1 MRRILVALLL
11 AGSASA
17 LVAAPATTVSYFLS
31 VHSKPK
37 YPAGFT
43 HFDYVNPDAP
53 RGGTLRLGS
62 IGSFDNLNRYAD
74 RGDYAANSDSFYD
87 TLMTASED
95 EQEVYYGL
103 VADKVEYPQDFSWII
118 FSVNPKAR
126 FQDGTAITADDV
138 VFSFDKFMKEGVSQ
152 FGMYYKDVK
161 AEALDKLR
169 AKFTL
174 PKGDKAMMVSFGNS
188 IPIIPKKFWSTRKIT
203 DPLTEVPLGSGAYT
217 LKDYKMGQYLVY
229 ERRKDYWGLDL
240 PVNKGQ
246 LNFDYIR
253 YDYYKDETV
262 SFEAFKAGQYDF
274 YSEHIAKQWAT
285 AYKGPNFDNGAIV
298 KETLPDQSPQGM
310 QAMVFNIQKPFFK
323 DRRVRQA
330 LNYAL
335 DFEWMNKNLFY
346 GQYTRTRSYF
356 GGTDYEARELPT
368 GEELKVL
375 EKLRGKIP
383 DEVFTTE
390 YKPPVTDGTGNIRDQ
405 IRDAL
410 ALLKQAGW
418 EVKDGKLVN
427 VSTGEPFVFELL
439 LWNSTDERVA
449 LPLKNNLAR
458 MGVTMNIRLVDTA
471 QFQSRWTKGDFD
483 MVSGGFDAIFYPGPD
498 LKIVWRSDY
507 IDSTYN
513 QARVQDP
520 AVDALIDGIVANQE
534 NDPQLLAYGRG
545 LDRVLTWNFYVI
557 PQWHLDKYRIAYWNK
572 FSRPAVQPKY
582 SMGFGSWWL
591 DGAKEAKL
599 PKR

>member
-1 MRRILVALLL
+1 MKRYVVLGMLLL
-11 AGSASA
+11 AASV
-17 LVAAPATTVSYFLS
+17 LSAAPATTVTYYLS
-31 VHSKPK
+31 THSKPK

-53 RGGTLRLGS
+53 RGGTLRLGT
-62 IGSFDNLNRYAD
+62 IGSFDNLNRYSD

-95 EQEVYYGL
+95 EAEVYYGL
-103 VADKVEYPQDFSWII
+103 IADKVEYPQDYSWIT
-118 FSVNPKAR
+118 FYVNPRAR
-126 FQDGTAITADDV
+126 FQDGTPITADDV
-138 VFSFDKFMKEGVSQ
+138 VFSFNKFMTEGVTQ
-152 FGMYYKDVK
+152 FAQYYKDVK
-161 AEALDKLR
+161 VEALDKTR

-174 PKGDKAMMVSFGNS
+174 PKGDKSMAVSLCNS
-188 IPIIPKKFWSTRKIT
+188 VPILPRAFWGSRKLT
-203 DPLTEVPLGSGAYT
+203 DPLTEPPQGSGAYR
-217 LKDYKMGQYLVY
+217 LKDFKMGQYLVY
-229 ERRKDYWGLDL
+229 ERMKNYWGLDL

-246 LNFDYIR
+246 LNFDFIR

-274 YSEHIAKQWAT
+274 YSENIAKQWAT
-285 AYKGPNFDNGAIV
+285 AYTGPNFDNGAIV
-298 KETLPDQSPQGM
+298 KETLPDESPQGM
-310 QAMVFNIQKPFFK
+310 QALVFNTQKPFFK

-356 GGTDYEARELPT
+356 GDTDYEAKGLPT
-368 GEELKVL
+368 GEELKIL
-375 EKLRGKIP
+375 QKLKGKIP
-383 DEVFTTE
+383 DEVFTTV
-390 YKPPVTDGTGNIRDQ
+390 YQPPVTDGTGNIRDQ

-410 ALLKQAGW
+410 ALLKDAGW
-418 EVKDGKLVN
+418 EVKDGKLAN
-427 VSTGEPFVFELL
+427 AQTGEPFTFELL
-439 LWNSTDERVA
+439 LWNSTDERIA
-449 LPLKNNLAR
+449 LPLKSNLER
-458 MGVTMNIRLVDTA
+458 MGITMNIRLVDTA
-471 QFQSRWTKGDFD
+471 QFQSRFTKGDFD
-483 MVSGGFDAIFYPGPD
+483 MISSGFDPIFYPGPD

-520 AVDALIDGIVANQE
+520 AVDALIDGIVASQD
-534 NDPQLLAYGRG
+534 NDTMLQAYGRA

-572 FSRPAVQPKY
+572 FSRPAVKPKY
-582 SMGFGSWWL
+582 SMGFGSWWF
-591 DGAKEAKL
+591 DSAKEAKL